1 MSGIRILFGFMLVL
15 LLTYCTPQ
23 GTPNLLPE
31 LATCDSAVIMYYNT
45 PGNPRFFKMVKVYD
59 KASLSSLAEAA
70 NQPAHIAERDCN
82 TQGKI
87 YYYGDNGEV
96 FVLYFTYDAACKS
109 LTFIKTGEKYE
120 VILPVAEHNMLE
132 KLKEN
137 AYEPGN
143 R

>member
-1 MSGIRILFGFMLVL
+1 LALCLKRQSAFLFLKG
-15 LLTYCTPQ
+15 
-23 GTPNLLPE
+23 
-31 LATCDSAVIMYYNT
+31 S
-45 PGNPRFFKMVKVYD
+45 D

-120 VILPVAEHNMLE
+120 VILPAAEHNILE
-132 KLKEN
+132 KLKEK